1 MRKLIAATLF
11 SAACTPA
18 APTREPAPA
27 VATDAPTTRASG
39 TLVATLV
46 PTNAAGNRIS
56 GRIRLVPT
64 ARVGQYRAEID
75 IRGGSY
81 QNKFPWAIRTG
92 QCGEG
97 GQELGNPTDFRL
109 IETAGDGMARFNTPL
124 RLHIPEGQTHH
135 VAVLASPTNRSL
147 VVSCGV
153 LSFES

>member
-1 MRKLIAATLF
+1 MRKLLAAALV
-11 SAACTPA
+11 SAACAPA
-18 APTREPAPA
+18 PATREPAPA
-27 VATDAPTTRASG
+27 SSSNAPASPASG
-39 TLVATLV
+39 TLVATMI

-64 ARVGQYRAEID
+64 ARAGEYRAEID

-92 QCGEG
+92 QCGEA

-109 IETAGDGMARFNTPL
+109 IETAADGMARFNTTL
-124 RLHIPEGQTHH
+124 RLNIPEGPTHH
-135 VAVLASPTNRSL
+135 VVILASPTNRSL